1 MSNLSDED
9 QPVEGNHVE
18 IGGERGVRRERKSK
32 GMTMTYHGSKSLNEW
47 IPFALN
53 EKKAS
58 SRMESAVES
67 TTKLNEKE
75 ADSLLEKFKH
85 SKNVI

>member
-32 GMTMTYHGSKSLNEW
+32 GMTMTYHGSKSLNE
-47 IPFALN
+47 
-53 EKKAS
+53 
-58 SRMESAVES
+58 
-67 TTKLNEKE
+67 
-75 ADSLLEKFKH
+75 
-85 SKNVI
+85 